1 MKNCIFFLLFTVA
14 IISCKKNNTN
24 RNTDISEEYLVKSIS
39 DTSKDAKYI
48 YDYDNENKLYRISI
62 YSIRTGTLLYK
73 YNFTYNADKL
83 SKSEEFEY
91 YNNGVS
97 FNFEWLDTF
106 IYIGNKIDYKMSFDM
121 SLNRKYVDKE
131 EYHYINNEFLYYE
144 SNKIVNND
152 NTDDSTVFVYNPNQS
167 LKTTIDYEFPNNDRS
182 IIYTYI
188 IDFFYDTNVNSFN
201 FGNFNDTQN
210 PAITFRALG
219 SPQLYLFN
227 KFVPIKRVHKHN
239 GIVDYTYDYTF
250 EFNQLGLISKLKVKS
265 QSTSSMKIYSYDI
278 EYIHKF

>member
-1 MKNCIFFLLFTVA
+1 MKNCILLLLVILA
-14 IISCKKNNTN
+14 LISCKKNSSN
-24 RNTDISEEYLVKSIS
+24 RNSNNSDDYLVKSIS
-39 DTSKDAKYI
+39 DTSKNAKYI
-48 YDYDNENKLYRISI
+48 YDYDNENKLTKIAI
-62 YSIRTGTLLYK
+62 YSITTSTLLYK

-97 FNFEWLDTF
+97 FNFVWLDTF

-144 SNKIVNND
+144 SNKIVNDD

-167 LKTTIDYEFPNNDRS
+167 LKTTIDYEFPNNDRN

-250 EFNQLGLISKLKVKS
+250 EFNQLGLISKLLVKS
-265 QSTSSMKIYSYDI
+265 QSLTNIKNYSYNI
-278 EYIHKF
+278 EYINKF